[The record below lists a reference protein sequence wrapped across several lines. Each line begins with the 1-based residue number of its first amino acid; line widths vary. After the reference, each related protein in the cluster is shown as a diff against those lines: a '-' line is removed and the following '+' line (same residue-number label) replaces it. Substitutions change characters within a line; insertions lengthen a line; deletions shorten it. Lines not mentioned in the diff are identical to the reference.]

1 LRQRAD
7 SSKRRLVKD
16 NNRKKRKERK
26 GIEGDRGGKVKDKR
40 EGKVCQVADDRR
52 KWSRRGMQHR
62 KKVG

>member
-40 EGKVCQVADDRR
+40 ER
-52 KWSRRGMQHR
+52 KGMSGCR
-62 KKVG
+62 